1 MIQHILTQQSGVSKI
16 NLGSQEQCALKLE
29 VLVRFPKNELEWFQ
43 LEVSAAKMPLQ
54 CCHRINGPYKDR
66 VS

>member
-1 MIQHILTQQSGVSKI
+1 MTTGESYDPAHSHSAKWGFKNKPGQPGAMCTK
-16 NLGSQEQCALKLE
+16 A

-54 CCHRINGPYKDR
+54 C
-66 VS
+66 